1 VARRAI
7 QHAEAPGQDSFLDVV
22 ANLVGIIIIL
32 IIVVGV
38 AAKKAVVSHGAAAAL
53 AASKATLD
61 SSRDPADDTAN
72 DPEALAEDDSA
83 SGSPNASDSA
93 ATPTTPITAA
103 DIREAKR
110 SMAAVEASIFETAG
124 KLQRDQLEVNYRRL
138 ERDRVQALVTLAART
153 VEQQREKLEDERRS
167 EFDESRALEEARRE
181 LADLQRDQ
189 LALERARPTKGILEH
204 LPTPMAKTVFGKEVH
219 LRLAG
224 GRLAFIPWD
233 ELVERLK
240 ADVPRK
246 IHRLQETPS
255 FTETLG
261 PVDGFSIRYTMKRTE
276 QRLGPG
282 STGPVQQ
289 RAELDRFLMLPIA
302 DDVGESV
309 DQALRANSDFLARF
323 ERLDPARTTVT
334 VWVYPDSFGYFRTF
348 KKLLFDK
355 GFLTAARPL
364 PDGHPVGGSPDGTRS
379 TAE

>member
-1 VARRAI
+1 MARRAT

-38 AAKKAVVSHGAAAAL
+38 AAKKAVVMHGAAAAL
-53 AASKATLD
+53 AASHSELD
-61 SSRDPADDTAN
+61 STNDPADDTDAPATDN
-72 DPEALAEDDSA
+72 SDSSA
-83 SGSPNASDSA
+83 SSPSDSA
-93 ATPTTPITAA
+93 ATTPEPLITDA

-110 SMAAVEASIFETAG
+110 SMNAVEASIFETAG

-138 ERDRVQALVTLAART
+138 ERDRVQALVTLAERA
-153 VEQQREKLEDERRS
+153 VEEQRDKLVEERRS

-233 ELVERLK
+233 DLVERLK

-261 PVDGFSIRYTMKRTE
+261 PIDGFSIRYTMKRTE
-276 QRLGPG
+276 QRVGPG

-289 RAELDRFLMLPIA
+289 RAELDRFLMLPMA

-309 DQALRANSDFLARF
+309 EQALRANSDFLARF

-348 KKLLFDK
+348 KKLLFEK

-364 PDGHPVGGSPDGTRS
+364 PDGHPVGGSPDGSRS

>member
-1 VARRAI
+1 MARRAT

-38 AAKKAVVSHGAAAAL
+38 AAKKAVVMHGAAAAL
-53 AASKATLD
+53 AASHSELD
-61 SSRDPADDTAN
+61 STNDPADDTDAVATDN
-72 DPEALAEDDSA
+72 SDSSA
-83 SGSPNASDSA
+83 SSPSDSA
-93 ATPTTPITAA
+93 ATTPEPLITDA

-110 SMAAVEASIFETAG
+110 SMNAVEASIFETAG

-138 ERDRVQALVTLAART
+138 ERDRVQALVTLAERA
-153 VEQQREKLEDERRS
+153 VEEQRDKLAEERRS

-181 LADLQRDQ
+181 LADLQRAQ

-233 ELVERLK
+233 DLVERLK

-246 IHRLQETPS
+246 VHRLQETPS

-276 QRLGPG
+276 QRVGPG

-289 RAELDRFLMLPIA
+289 RAELDRFLMLPMA

-309 DQALRANSDFLARF
+309 EQALRANSDFLARF

-348 KKLLFDK
+348 KKLLFEK

-364 PDGHPVGGSPDGTRS
+364 PDGHPVGGSPDGSRS

>member
-1 VARRAI
+1 MARRAT

-38 AAKKAVVSHGAAAAL
+38 AAKKAVVMHGAAAAL
-53 AASKATLD
+53 AASHSELD
-61 SSRDPADDTAN
+61 STNDPADDTDAPATDN
-72 DPEALAEDDSA
+72 SDSSA
-83 SGSPNASDSA
+83 SSPSDSA
-93 ATPTTPITAA
+93 ATTPEPLITDA

-110 SMAAVEASIFETAG
+110 SMNAVEASIFETAG

-138 ERDRVQALVTLAART
+138 ERDRVQALVTLAERA
-153 VEQQREKLEDERRS
+153 VEEQRDKLAEERRS

-181 LADLQRDQ
+181 LADLQRAQ

-233 ELVERLK
+233 DLVERLK

-276 QRLGPG
+276 
-282 STGPVQQ
+282 
-289 RAELDRFLMLPIA
+289 
-302 DDVGESV
+302 
-309 DQALRANSDFLARF
+309 
-323 ERLDPARTTVT
+323 
-334 VWVYPDSFGYFRTF
+334 
-348 KKLLFDK
+348 
-355 GFLTAARPL
+355 
-364 PDGHPVGGSPDGTRS
+364 
-379 TAE
+379 

>member
-1 VARRAI
+1 MARRAT

-38 AAKKAVVSHGAAAAL
+38 AAKKAVVTHGAAAAL
-53 AASKATLD
+53 AASNSALNADDDNPDTADDADALATDDTD
-61 SSRDPADDTAN
+61 SSS
-72 DPEALAEDDSA
+72 LS
-83 SGSPNASDSA
+83 SSDSTA
-93 ATPTTPITAA
+93 STAPPITDA

-110 SMAAVEASIFETAG
+110 SMNAVEASIFETAG

-138 ERDRVQALVTLAART
+138 ERDRVQALVTLAERA
-153 VEQQREKLEDERRS
+153 VEEQREKLEEVRRS

-233 ELVERLK
+233 DLVERLK

-276 QRLGPG
+276 QRVGPG

-289 RAELDRFLMLPIA
+289 RAELERFLMLPMA

-309 DQALRANSDFLARF
+309 EQALRANSDFLARF

-334 VWVYPDSFGYFRTF
+334 VWVYPDSYGYFRTF

-364 PDGHPVGGSPDGTRS
+364 PDGHPVGGSPDGSRS